1 MLSLLKYLTIFLLL
15 LPFFSIAEAEV
26 IYNKKEGRLSVNA
39 LNSPLTE
46 ILREV
51 SKKTGVII
59 KMDSAI
65 DNPVTVEFNDL
76 TLEEGLK
83 EIIMPYSYVMT
94 FSEKLKEGKREY
106 SVKNL
111 QVFKNGTSGV
121 AALDVGIDNTVIN
134 KPELSN
140 TYSEQRI
147 NAGDLN
153 VNNEKEIPIPLPQEV
168 SSKKDFLRGG
178 PLKRGNKDNG
188 AGLAY

>member
-1 MLSLLKYLTIFLLL
+1 MISLLKYLTIFLML

-26 IYNKKEGRLSVNA
+26 IYNRNEGRLSVNVV
-39 LNSPLTE
+39 NSPLTE

-83 EIIMPYSYVMT
+83 EIIRPYSYVMT
-94 FSEKLKEGKREY
+94 FRENVREGKRDY

-111 QVFKNGTSGV
+111 QLFKNGTSGV
-121 AALDVGIDNTVIN
+121 TALDVAIDNAVIN
-134 KPELSN
+134 KTEAFN

-147 NAGDLN
+147 KTDDLS
-153 VNNEKEIPIPLPQEV
+153 VNNEKEALIPSPQET
-168 SSKKDFLRGG
+168 SSKKNLSEILRM
-178 PLKRGNKDNG
+178 RGKKDNG
-188 AGLAY
+188 VGLAY